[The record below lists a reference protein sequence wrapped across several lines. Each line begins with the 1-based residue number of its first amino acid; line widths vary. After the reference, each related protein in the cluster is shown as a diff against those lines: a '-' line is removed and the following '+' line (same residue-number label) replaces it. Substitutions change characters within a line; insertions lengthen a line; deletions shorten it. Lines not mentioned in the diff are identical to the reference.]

1 MGTLKGHFMIP
12 KQLASS
18 TEVLLQSLVLCCTKQ
33 HGAASK
39 PK

>member
-18 TEVLLQSLVLCCTKQ
+18 TAILL
-33 HGAASK
+33 
-39 PK
+39 